1 MEKIILDRIKE
12 YKKLIPTLFQKIEEY
27 DRIAIFRHEKPD
39 YDALGSQMGLVHF
52 IKDNFPNKEVVFVG
66 DEMIGVNE
74 ECFPKMCEINDDW
87 YENKFLG
94 IVLDLSNLDRIAES
108 KTQKADYLIKIDHHP
123 IVEHFG
129 DLEIVDVTMSA
140 VGELLASIIL
150 SQENKYKL
158 SKQCA
163 QYLFKAIVG
172 DSGRFL
178 YSETSIHT
186 FYVAQKLLETGFDLN
201 KCYHEIYDKDQ
212 NSLAVRSYILKHYK
226 VTKNGV
232 AYYILKDSVLKKFG
246 LKPTQGKDNINIFAN
261 FKGIEVWL
269 SVSEDK
275 AKGNWRVS
283 IRSGKMP
290 IDEVAYKFGGGGHS
304 QASATKLKTL
314 KEVNNLITEIDSMLE
329 KK

>member
-1 MEKIILDRIKE
+1 MEKIILERIKD
-12 YKKLIPTLFQKIEEY
+12 YKKLIPTLFKKIEEY

-39 YDALGSQMGLVHF
+39 YDALGSQMGLVSF
-52 IKDNFPNKEVVFVG
+52 IKDNFPKKEVIYVG
-66 DEMIGVNE
+66 DEMVGLNE
-74 ECFPKMCEINDDW
+74 DCFPRMCEVDEKWFDK
-87 YENKFLG
+87 KFLG
-94 IVLDLSNLDRIAES
+94 IVLDLSNLDRIAEGHTS
-108 KTQKADYLIKIDHHP
+108 KADYLIKIDHHP
-123 IVEHFG
+123 LVEHFG
-129 DLEIVDVTMSA
+129 DLEIVDPSMAA

-150 SQENKYKL
+150 SEGTKYIL
-158 SKQCA
+158 SANTA

-186 FYVAQKLLETGFDLN
+186 FYVSQKLLETGFDLN

-212 NSLAVRSYILKHYK
+212 SSLAIRSYILKHYK

-232 AYYILKDSVLKKFG
+232 AYYVLKDKVLKKYR
-246 LKPTQGKDNINIFAN
+246 LKPSQGKDNINIFAN

-275 AKGNWRVS
+275 AKDNWRIS

-290 IDEVAYKFGGGGHS
+290 IDGVAVKYGGGGHS
-304 QASATKLKTL
+304 QASATKLKTM
-314 KEVNNLITEIDSMLE
+314 KEVNNLIDEIDSMLE